1 VAGYYGAN
9 YLSHAAGTG
18 ANAVRWRPAVPGDGR
33 YEVQVSYTAA
43 SNRAANAPYTVT
55 HGGGTDTVAVNQ
67 KLRGTPDVR
76 GGEWA
81 SLGVF
86 TFAAGLD
93 ATVDLTDNADGVVI
107 ADAIKLIRR

>member
-1 VAGYYGAN
+1 MVGFFGAN
-9 YLSHAAGTG
+9 YLSRAAGTG
-18 ANAVRWRPAVPGDGR
+18 ASIVRWRPVVPGDGQ
-33 YEVQVSYTAA
+33 YEVRVSYTAA
-43 SNRAANAPYTVT
+43 SNRATNAPYTVD
-55 HGGGTDTVAVNQ
+55 HQGGTTTVAVNQ

-93 ATVDLTDNADGVVI
+93 STIELTDNADGYVV
-107 ADAIKLIRR
+107 ADAVRFLRK